1 MESRRAK
8 LIAEVIRYLEDLD
21 GEELKGGMNPEV
33 PGEMP
38 PVGGDVAVLAE
49 KPGEMPGME
58 PKVAEVGE
66 DLDDD
71 ELDEL
76 SKLSS

>member
-21 GEELKGGMNPEV
+21 GEDLKGSMAPPVSE
-33 PGEMP
+33 EMP
-38 PVGGDVAVLAE
+38 PVEGAEPDMAVMVAKKE
-49 KPGEMPGME
+49 PMEPGEP
-58 PKVAEVGE
+58 EVGD

-76 SKLSS
+76 SKLSH